1 MNNVLTKV
9 TPTLNLVLFV
19 RKLNANHDNNMSGK
33 HELRFLIQRGKKV
46 SLITEFA
53 LITWLKGTI
62 FFPRVILLCLYREP
76 QPKKLRRPHTT
87 GPKPHQLKTPTPKTQ
102 YKTPTPKPQTTINE
116 PK

>member
-1 MNNVLTKV
+1 MNNVLIKV

-62 FFPRVILLCLYREP
+62 FFPGLFFYV
-76 QPKKLRRPHTT
+76 
-87 GPKPHQLKTPTPKTQ
+87 
-102 YKTPTPKPQTTINE
+102 
-116 PK
+116 